1 MRQNASKGK
10 LKCFRVSSRSRDIM
24 GVVDT
29 ILPASEKMYRERG
42 TVHIPRLYRYVEAVI
57 KNRYCQMMHVA
68 RNGFV
73 RPMIEAAESY
83 AI

>member
-1 MRQNASKGK
+1 MA
-10 LKCFRVSSRSRDIM
+10 
-24 GVVDT
+24 
-29 ILPASEKMYRERG
+29 ASEKMHRERG

-57 KNRYCQMMHVA
+57 KNRYCQMMHAA